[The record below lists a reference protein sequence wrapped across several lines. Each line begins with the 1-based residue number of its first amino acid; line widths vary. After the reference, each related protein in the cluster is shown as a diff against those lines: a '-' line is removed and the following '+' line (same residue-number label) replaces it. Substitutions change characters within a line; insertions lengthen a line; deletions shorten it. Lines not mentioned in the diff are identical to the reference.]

1 MASKRKIGSGRL
13 VYEAMMEGSRW
24 YGDWSV
30 RNSNFI
36 LGKRRK
42 LLFLC
47 LLPVLIFAGLEL
59 ATATELPAV
68 IGGKSAYAPSFATLT
83 MFGVSLGIGLVAGL
97 ITGCIGAGG
106 GFILTPAL
114 MSAGVKG
121 IMSVGTDMF
130 HIFAKAIMGATIHRK
145 MGNVCVALAAVFV
158 IGSVSG
164 ATVGG
169 IVQRTIYESNPA
181 LSDAFIS
188 VVYVFILGF
197 IGCFT
202 MFDFL
207 RSRARTAADDD
218 VSAEAKEEITRI
230 AKSIQSIR
238 IPPYVSFDHNV
249 VEGGRKMSVWPI
261 ILVGLVIGFIA
272 AIMGIGGGFVFFPTF
287 IYLLGVSVGTTVGTD
302 IFQII
307 FTSGYTSI
315 TQYAVYGFVFYTLA
329 MGLLLGSLLGI
340 QIGAITTKVVP
351 GMMIKGFFATTVLAG
366 FVNRAFALPGTMT
379 KAGYASFGPG
389 TISVC
394 DALSFYIFFAVVG
407 VFAVWVIYSFI
418 KGVPKVRA
426 ANLDVSAG
434 GGN

>member
-1 MASKRKIGSGRL
+1 MGPNTKKVGAARL
-13 VYEAMMEGSRW
+13 AYTAMMEGSKW
-24 YGDWSV
+24 YGNWSV
-30 RNSNFI
+30 ENSNFI
-36 LGKRRK
+36 LRKRRR
-42 LLFLC
+42 LLYLC
-47 LLPVLIFAGLEL
+47 LIPVLVFAGLEL

-68 IGGKSAYAPSFATLT
+68 IGGKSAYAPSFATVQ

-164 ATVGG
+164 ATLGG
-169 IVQRTIYESNPA
+169 MVQRSIYEANPA

-197 IGCFT
+197 IGFFT
-202 MFDFL
+202 LYDFL
-207 RSRARTAADDD
+207 RSRGGSVAEDDT
-218 VSAEAKEEITRI
+218 EAKQELTRV
-230 AKSIQSIR
+230 AKSVQAINL
-238 IPPYVSFDHNV
+238 PPYVRFDHTAV
-249 VEGGRKMSVWPI
+249 PGGRRLSVWPL
-261 ILVGLVIGFIA
+261 ILVGMVIGFIA

-287 IYLLGVSVGTTVGTD
+287 VYLLGVSTLTTVGTD

-351 GMMIKGFFATTVLAG
+351 GVTIKGFFATTVLAG
-366 FVNRAFALPGTMT
+366 FVNRVFSLPGTLN
-379 KAGYASFGPG
+379 KAGYASFSPG
-389 TISVC
+389 VVSVS
-394 DALSFYIFFAVVG
+394 DALSFYVFFIVVG
-407 VFAVWVIYSFI
+407 IFAVWVIYSFF
-418 KGVPKVRA
+418 KGVSRIRA
-426 ANLDVSAG
+426 GQLDTPAG
-434 GGN
+434 GGQ

>member
-1 MASKRKIGSGRL
+1 MASTTKKIGTGRL
-13 VYEAMMEGSRW
+13 LYEAMMEGSKW
-24 YGDWSV
+24 YGNWSIQ
-30 RNSNFI
+30 NSNFI
-36 LGKRRK
+36 LQKRRR

-47 LLPVLIFAGLEL
+47 LIPVLIFAGLEL
-59 ATATELPAV
+59 ATAAEMPAV
-68 IGGKSAYAPSFATLT
+68 IGGKSAYAPSFATIQ
-83 MFGVSLGIGLVAGL
+83 MFTVSLLIGLVAGL

-130 HIFAKAIMGATIHRK
+130 HIFAKAIMGATLHRK

-164 ATVGG
+164 ATLGG
-169 IVQRTIYESNPA
+169 MVQRSIYEANPA

-188 VVYVFILGF
+188 VVYVLILGF
-197 IGCFT
+197 IGFFT
-202 MFDFL
+202 LYDFL
-207 RSRARTAADDD
+207 RSRD
-218 VSAEAKEEITRI
+218 VPEEASPEAKAEMTRI
-230 AKSIQSIR
+230 AQSIQAIKV
-238 IPPYVSFDHNV
+238 PPYVSFDHNV
-249 VEGGRKMSVWPI
+249 VPGGRKLSVWPVI
-261 ILVGLVIGFIA
+261 IVGLVIGFIA

-287 IYLLGVSVGTTVGTD
+287 VYLLGVSTLTTVGTD

-351 GMMIKGFFATTVLAG
+351 GVMIKGFFATTVIAG
-366 FVNRAFALPGTMT
+366 FVNRVFALPGTLN
-379 KAGYASFGPG
+379 KAGYTSFGAG

-394 DALSFYIFFAVVG
+394 DALSFYVFFAVVG
-407 VFAVWVIYSFI
+407 VFAIWVIYSFI
-418 KGVPKVRA
+418 RGVPRIRA
-426 ANLDVSAG
+426 GKFDAAAG
-434 GGN
+434 GGH

>member
-1 MASKRKIGSGRL
+1 MASTTKKIGSGRL
-13 VYEAMMEGSRW
+13 LYEAMMEGSKW
-24 YGDWSV
+24 YGNWSIQ
-30 RNSNFI
+30 NSNFI
-36 LGKRRK
+36 LQKRRR

-47 LLPVLIFAGLEL
+47 LVPILLFAGLEL
-59 ATATELPAV
+59 ATAAEMPSV
-68 IGGKSAYAPSFATLT
+68 IGGKSAYAPSFATIQ
-83 MFGVSLGIGLVAGL
+83 MFTVSLLIGLVAGL

-130 HIFAKAIMGATIHRK
+130 HIFAKAIMGATLHRK
-145 MGNVCVALAAVFV
+145 MGNVCVALAGVFV

-164 ATVGG
+164 ATLGG
-169 IVQRTIYESNPA
+169 MVQRSIYESNPA

-188 VVYVFILGF
+188 VVYVLILGF
-197 IGCFT
+197 IGFFT
-202 MFDFL
+202 LYDFL
-207 RSRARTAADDD
+207 RSRSDSTEA
-218 VSAEAKEEITRI
+218 SSEAKAEMTRI
-230 AKSIQSIR
+230 AQRIQEIKL
-238 IPPYVSFDHNV
+238 PPYVSFDQNV
-249 VEGGRKMSVWPI
+249 VPGGRKLSIWPVI
-261 ILVGLVIGFIA
+261 IVGLVIGFIA

-287 IYLLGVSVGTTVGTD
+287 VYLLGVSTLTTVGTD

-351 GMMIKGFFATTVLAG
+351 GVMIKGFFATTVIAG
-366 FVNRAFALPGTMT
+366 FLNRVFALPGTLN
-379 KAGYASFGPG
+379 KAGYASFGEG
-389 TISVC
+389 TVSVC
-394 DALSFYIFFAVVG
+394 DALSFYVFFAVVG

-418 KGVPKVRA
+418 RGVPRIRA
-426 ANLDVSAG
+426 GDIDLSTG
-434 GGN
+434 GGH